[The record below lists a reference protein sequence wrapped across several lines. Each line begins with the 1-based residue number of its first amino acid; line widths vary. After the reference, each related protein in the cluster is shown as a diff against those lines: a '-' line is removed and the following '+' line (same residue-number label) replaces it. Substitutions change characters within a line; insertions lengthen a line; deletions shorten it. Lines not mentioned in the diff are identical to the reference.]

1 MMKKLCPETV
11 QNYVKNMPKY
21 AMATGAETNGA
32 FYGNQKIFTQN
43 SLKIIDRNQKPILS
57 DLRKTEILFCK
68 T

>member
-1 MMKKLCPETV
+1 MKKLCPETV

-32 FYGNQKIFTQN
+32 FYGNQNYFTQN
-43 SLKIIDRNQKPILS
+43 SLKIINRNQIPILS
-57 DLRKTEILFCK
+57 GLRKTEILFYK